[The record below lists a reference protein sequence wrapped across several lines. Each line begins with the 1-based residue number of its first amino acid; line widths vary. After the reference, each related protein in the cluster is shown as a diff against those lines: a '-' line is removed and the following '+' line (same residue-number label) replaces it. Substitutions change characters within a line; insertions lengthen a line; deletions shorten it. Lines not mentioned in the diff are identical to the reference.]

1 MKSTSPTTGAPA
13 PIVVTSPAELAAIV
27 RDAVEQVLAE
37 QQQDPAP
44 YLLDRNGIAKRLGV
58 GLNSVDRFRRAGMPF
73 VLVGEAPRFVADEC
87 LAWLRTNSRAAD
99 DGRGE

>member
-1 MKSTSPTTGAPA
+1 MKL
-13 PIVVTSPAELAAIV
+13 VVIAADELAALI
-27 RDAVEQVLAE
+27 RETVEQVLAE

-44 YLLDRNGIAKRLGV
+44 LLLDRNGIAKRLGV

-99 DGRGE
+99 EGRS